1 MRHILFLSV
10 ACIALAACGGGGPS
24 ARTIVDGSEL
34 TMGASQKASP
44 YVVID
49 VSDQIASAVSSRA
62 LDQEPHFFGSV
73 KSGPV
78 IIGAGDAVQI
88 SIVSSS
94 EAGFVNFTSA
104 SLSPISTT
112 TLPPQTI
119 SETGTINMPPIGR
132 LKASGLT
139 VQELESELEG
149 RLGEVLVDPSVIVE
163 LVDRESARVKVVGVV
178 GAPGAVPLTEV
189 NTRLLDVIL
198 SSGGPAGRSEDILVS
213 LSRSGQTKTVEL
225 RQLYEDPR
233 LNITVQANDVVALEL
248 ADQKITILGATGNQ
262 SLRFNEQQV
271 TLAEALA
278 ESGGFQSPRSKRTGV
293 FLYRRV
299 PRDMISGIGANIEA
313 VPGDIINTIFRFDF
327 TDPSILFTA
336 NAFEI
341 ADGDVLYVADSVNAE
356 ISNVL
361 SVFTSFIP
369 APSTFTSE
377 AIFE

>member
-1 MRHILFLSV
+1 MRNILLSGV
-10 ACIALAACGGGGPS
+10 ACIALAGCGGGGPS
-24 ARTIVDGSEL
+24 ARTIAAGSEL
-34 TMGASQKASP
+34 TLTTPEAASP
-44 YVVID
+44 YVIVD
-49 VSDQIASAVSSRA
+49 VNDQMAPAVSRA
-62 LDQEPHFFGSV
+62 LETPPKFFASK

-94 EAGFVNFTSA
+94 ETGFVDFGSA

-132 LKASGLT
+132 LKASGRT
-139 VQELESELEG
+139 VQELEAVLEQ

-163 LVDRESARVKVVGVV
+163 LVDRESARVKVVGEV

-198 SSGGPAGRSEDILVS
+198 SSGGPSGRSEDTLVS
-213 LSRSGQTKTVEL
+213 LSRAGHTRTVAL
-225 RQLYEDPR
+225 QQLYENPR
-233 LNITVQANDVVALEL
+233 LNVTVQADDVVALEL

-262 SLRFNEQQV
+262 TLRFNEQDV

-299 PRDMISGIGANIEA
+299 PREALVEIGAGLED
-313 VPGDIINTIFRFDF
+313 VPGDVVNTVFRFDF
-327 TDPSILFTA
+327 TDPSIMFTA

-341 ADGDVLYVADSVNAE
+341 ADGDLLYVADSVNAE

-369 APSTFTSE
+369 APSEFTSD
-377 AIFE
+377 AVFD

>member
-1 MRHILFLSV
+1 MRQVLFSTV
-10 ACIALAACGGGGPS
+10 ACAALAACGGGGPS
-24 ARTIVDGSEL
+24 ARTIAAGSEL
-34 TMGASQKASP
+34 TVGPSSSASP
-44 YVVID
+44 YVVVD
-49 VSDQIASAVSSRA
+49 VNDQVAPAVSRA
-62 LDQEPHFFGSV
+62 LEQTPKFFGSA

-78 IIGAGDAVQI
+78 VIGAGDAVQI

-94 EAGFVNFTSA
+94 EAGFVDFASA

-139 VQELESELEG
+139 VQQLETELEE

-163 LVDRESARVKVVGVV
+163 LVDRESARVKVVGEV

-198 SSGGPAGRSEDILVS
+198 SSGGPSGRSEDILVS
-213 LSRSGQTKTVEL
+213 VSRAGHTRTVEL
-225 RQLYEDPR
+225 RQLYEEPR
-233 LNITVQANDVVALEL
+233 LNITVQADDVVALEL

-262 SLRFNEQQV
+262 TLRFNEQDV

-293 FLYRRV
+293 FLYRPV
-299 PRDMISGIGANIEA
+299 PREALAGIGADIDAIPGERINA
-313 VPGDIINTIFRFDF
+313 VFRFDF
-327 TDPSILFTA
+327 TDPSIMFTA

-369 APSTFTSE
+369 APSEFTSD
-377 AIFE
+377 AVFD